1 MKYTLILLILVGC
14 ASDPQ
19 IVNQELVI
27 DKKIQGM
34 GRQEV
39 IEAIS
44 QCESSKQRAVL
55 LFGKRKING
64 YTTELVVD
72 VTCAPKY
79 F

>member
-1 MKYTLILLILVGC
+1 MKYTLILLILISC

-39 IEAIS
+39 IEAIG